1 MTFVLTLHLWVCQ
14 ASSLE
19 AGKLPPGKWRVWAGP
34 HSVRLSPSE
43 DIHIQR
49 TKSAFLLSFFSCQE
63 HNSVKSTEHKY

>member
-19 AGKLPPGKWRVWAGP
+19 AGKLPPGEWRVWAGP

-49 TKSAFLLSFFSCQE
+49 HRISFSAEFFFLSRA
-63 HNSVKSTEHKY
+63 